1 MSGYIKLYRKILDN
15 PLFQSNP
22 QARHLF
28 QDLLLQVTWKAT
40 RQDWRGKPVDL
51 EPGSVMISQ
60 RRLADLTGFSH
71 QQVRTLLVHLTN
83 HQIVKINT
91 VGNTGPM
98 ILSVCNWL
106 EYQDQQ
112 HTDQHSANTE
122 PTQRQ
127 HTKEEREEGK
137 ENNTITR
144 VGAREAMP
152 LDPTDPFGLR
162 DPAASEGVTI
172 AADGSIQL
180 INGTRQR
187 WLEAFDND
195 AKRLDL
201 ALIQIAGNLQTN
213 SRQPIKAQIE
223 RQLAQQA
230 ANRLDGDRRYR
241 EAQERRDEAKKPIK
255 VTAANYNRWY
265 AERERQQRGGY
276 R

>member
-15 PLFQSNP
+15 PLFESNP

-28 QDLLLQVTWKAT
+28 QDLLLQVTWKPT
-40 RQDWRGKPVDL
+40 RQDWRGHPVDL

-60 RRLADLTGFSH
+60 RRLAEMTGFSH

-98 ILSVCNWL
+98 VLSICNWI

-112 HTDQHSANTE
+112 HSHQHSSNTA

-127 HTKEEREEGK
+127 HTKEEREEEE
-137 ENNTITR
+137 ENNNNTR
-144 VGAREAMP
+144 VRAREAMP
-152 LDPTDPFGLR
+152 IDPSDPFGLR
-162 DPAASEGVTI
+162 DPACSEGVI
-172 AADGSIQL
+172 IGSDGSVTL

-187 WLEAFDND
+187 WLETFGND
-195 AKRLDL
+195 ARRLDL

-213 SRQPIKAQIE
+213 SRQPIKAQVE
-223 RQLAQQA
+223 RLLAQQA
-230 ANRLDGDRRYR
+230 ANRIDGDRRYR
-241 EAQERRDEAKKPIK
+241 EAQERRDEAKKPPK
-255 VTAANYNRWY
+255 VTMANLGRYMAQR
-265 AERERQQRGGY
+265 EREGWR
-276 R
+276 